1 MTNSSWISKALSFKV
16 SETIPTSDLALLCRN
31 STLFTHICRIPLQ
44 QQITNYVSSCIMK
57 GIPISVDNCP
67 LGEIHH
73 GCCSFV
79 LTILLY
85 PRRYSY
91 EFVEFLMLKFNIVQ
105 ILKTKNH
112 ICDKQNEL
120 PESEIYFDSDLTET
134 WKRAAFS
141 LQFYLKI
148 LILDSLSSTN
158 ICTPSNANIYWQN
171 QRVLSFSFSQSL
183 HFRQW

>member
-1 MTNSSWISKALSFKV
+1 
-16 SETIPTSDLALLCRN
+16 
-31 STLFTHICRIPLQ
+31 
-44 QQITNYVSSCIMK
+44 MK

-67 LGEIHH
+67 LGEICH

-134 WKRAAFS
+134 
-141 LQFYLKI
+141 
-148 LILDSLSSTN
+148 
-158 ICTPSNANIYWQN
+158 
-171 QRVLSFSFSQSL
+171 
-183 HFRQW
+183 

>member
-1 MTNSSWISKALSFKV
+1 
-16 SETIPTSDLALLCRN
+16 
-31 STLFTHICRIPLQ
+31 
-44 QQITNYVSSCIMK
+44 
-57 GIPISVDNCP
+57 
-67 LGEIHH
+67 
-73 GCCSFV
+73 
-79 LTILLY
+79 
-85 PRRYSY
+85 
-91 EFVEFLMLKFNIVQ
+91 MLKFNIVQ

-120 PESEIYFDSDLTET
+120 PENEIYFDSDLTET

-148 LILDSLSSTN
+148 LFLDFLSSTN
-158 ICTPSNANIYWQN
+158 ICTPSNANTYWQN